1 MTQLTAT
8 AYVGGY
14 SESVKLASVGEC
26 KTWAVDMDAQV
37 LHIQSP
43 PYGPKDSR
51 FYILNPRTRKLNR
64 TNRRIAIDAAALIRN
79 ALQEPGYVPGSE
91 EYRAVISEAITTAT
105 KGGGV

>member
-14 SESVKLASVGEC
+14 SQSVTLASVGEC
-26 KTWAVDMDAQV
+26 KTWAVDMGAQV

-43 PYGPKDSR
+43 PYGPRDSR

-64 TNRRIAIDAAALIRN
+64 TNKRTAIDATALIRN
-79 ALQEPGYVPGSE
+79 ALQEPGYAPGSE
-91 EYRAVISEAITTAT
+91 EYNAVISDAITRAT
-105 KGGGV
+105 TGGET